1 MMGRKDKP
9 LTSVTGSITL
19 IAKDAVVRGDIEFS
33 GNLDV
38 EGKVVGS
45 ISAAEGK
52 EAMLR
57 VVEGGVV
64 EGEVRVPSIV
74 INGKVAGDVHSSGR
88 LELAQKAEVDGDV
101 YYHLIEMTV
110 GCRVNGGLRHV
121 SPVSDDLAAKREQ
134 RSRVDVEV
142 GQ

>member
-1 MMGRKDKP
+1 MRGRKDKP
-9 LTSVTGSITL
+9 LTAVQGSTTL
-19 IAKDAVVRGDIEFS
+19 IAKDAVVTGDIQFA

-45 ISAAEGK
+45 IVAEPGK

-57 VVEGGVV
+57 VVEGGRV
-64 EGEVRVPSIV
+64 EGEIRVPSAM
-74 INGKVAGDVHSSGR
+74 INGRVTGDLHSSER
-88 LELAQKAEVDGDV
+88 LELAEKAEIDGDV

-121 SPVSDDLAAKREQ
+121 SPATDDLAMKREQ
-134 RSRVDVEV
+134 RATETAV
-142 GQ
+142 